1 VKFWKEKR
9 RMRASLHESTSAPRP
24 WKDLY
29 IEALLEGDKD
39 RVPARIAQAEHAIT
53 QRARELFN
61 VSGDNFKE
69 QEALGEA
76 LYALHALKSCLAVHG
91 RFAETV

>member
-1 VKFWKEKR
+1 MGTALR
-9 RMRASLHESTSAPRP
+9 RPNSDQRP
-24 WKDLY
+24 WKELY
-29 IEALLEGDKD
+29 IEALLEGNKD
-39 RVPARIAQAEHAIT
+39 RVPALISQAEQAIA

-61 VSGDNFKE
+61 VSGDHSQE

-91 RFAETV
+91 RFADAV